1 MNRLPGNSLKTARLE
16 NELGIK
22 ATYFFRTIP
31 HTFKPEI
38 IKEIAGMGHEIGYHY
53 ENLATCGVYLRLSI
67 DDFRLN
73 LEKLRK
79 VYPVKT
85 IYMHGSP
92 LSKWDNRDLW
102 KKYN

>member
-1 MNRLPGNSLKTARLE
+1 MARLE

-53 ENLATCGVYLRLSI
+53 ENLSEISKEETGKRKQEGGNRKEERGLPLEGKDESLRV
-67 DDFRLN
+67 D
-73 LEKLRK
+73 E
-79 VYPVKT
+79 
-85 IYMHGSP
+85 
-92 LSKWDNRDLW
+92 
-102 KKYN
+102 